1 MFIRR
6 VTAHAFGPLVGQTL
20 EFADG
25 MTVVYGPNESAK
37 STWHAAAYAALCG
50 RRRGKGGGSRQERLF
65 ADRHRPWDRDEWI
78 VSTEIELD
86 DSRRVELRQDLDGK
100 VDCHAKDLDLGTDY
114 SAEISNDG
122 MPDAA
127 RWLGLDRHSFA
138 ATACIAQ
145 AKMLAV
151 LEGAGGLQDHLQRA
165 AATAGTDTT
174 AAAALERIGEFQRNE
189 VGADRVNGVKPLRRA
204 IVAQQQAAE
213 DLATARTRRT
223 EYERLLVEVDSL
235 RAEADRLARHLRLH
249 EAMVIRAAADRLTTR
264 ATEATE
270 LDALVGGVEPTLEVD
285 EANAQ
290 QVAAALAGWRA
301 RPLVNR
307 ASDPDLDQPG
317 AAGGPGS
324 ADRTDGPGLIAGAD
338 LAGPSDQ
345 EMWDLAQ
352 QLELT
357 GPTPDPDLSERV
369 AAASARVATREHA
382 RSRGPWLTATGLAL
396 ALTAAVLVAFS
407 SVPLAGL
414 CFVAGALLIVAGLVF
429 GRSRGLEQART
440 ELAEAK
446 LAEASAQW
454 ARHDVLAQRREAE
467 NRCAQLGLPADSE
480 ALRKRARAQVG
491 ENRDQEWHRTLAR
504 ARHQA
509 AEDVLAAATACGISA
524 ATPDEAVGLLERWE
538 GERGQR
544 SAQFDQARQ
553 VWARLIALLDGQALT
568 VLQAAAADAQARAAR
583 ASEGF
588 TADEL
593 RSGQFADGVAEGRLD
608 VDGRSAVLG
617 SGGRLDEE
625 GLRHLRE
632 IAQAAAAKADSAE
645 GSLAERARGLPS
657 VAEAEEEL
665 ARAEEELARVQDLN
679 ATLDLTRRFMV
690 GAQERAHRDIAPVLA
705 DSVRRRLPGLTG
717 NRYTDVIVDPR
728 TLNVQVCGPDRRWRP
743 ADRLSH
749 GTAEQIYLLLRIALA
764 GHLVKD
770 KTTCPLLLDDVT
782 VHADSQRMTQILE
795 LLVQASAD
803 RQIVL
808 FTQQEQVRDWART
821 TLVAPR
827 HYVHELSPVP
837 TA

>member
-1 MFIRR
+1 
-6 VTAHAFGPLVGQTL
+6 
-20 EFADG
+20 
-25 MTVVYGPNESAK
+25 
-37 STWHAAAYAALCG
+37 
-50 RRRGKGGGSRQERLF
+50 
-65 ADRHRPWDRDEWI
+65 
-78 VSTEIELD
+78 
-86 DSRRVELRQDLDGK
+86 
-100 VDCHAKDLDLGTDY
+100 
-114 SAEISNDG
+114 
-122 MPDAA
+122 
-127 RWLGLDRHSFA
+127 
-138 ATACIAQ
+138 
-145 AKMLAV
+145 
-151 LEGAGGLQDHLQRA
+151 
-165 AATAGTDTT
+165 
-174 AAAALERIGEFQRNE
+174 
-189 VGADRVNGVKPLRRA
+189 
-204 IVAQQQAAE
+204 
-213 DLATARTRRT
+213 
-223 EYERLLVEVDSL
+223 
-235 RAEADRLARHLRLH
+235 
-249 EAMVIRAAADRLTTR
+249 
-264 ATEATE
+264 
-270 LDALVGGVEPTLEVD
+270 
-285 EANAQ
+285 
-290 QVAAALAGWRA
+290 
-301 RPLVNR
+301 
-307 ASDPDLDQPG
+307 
-317 AAGGPGS
+317 
-324 ADRTDGPGLIAGAD
+324 
-338 LAGPSDQ
+338 
-345 EMWDLAQ
+345 MWDLAQ

-357 GPTPDPDLSERV
+357 APTPDPDLGDRV
-369 AAASARVATREHA
+369 ATASARVATRDHA
-382 RSRGPWLTATGLAL
+382 RSRGPWLTAAGLAL
-396 ALTAAVLVAFS
+396 ALAAAVLVAFS
-407 SVPLAGL
+407 SAPLAGV

-440 ELAEAK
+440 ELAEAQ

-467 NRCAQLGLPADSE
+467 NRCAQLGLPADSA
-480 ALRKRARAQVG
+480 ALRKRARAQAG

-544 SAQFDQARQ
+544 AAQFDQARR
-553 VWARLIALLDGQALT
+553 VWARLVALLDGQALAD
-568 VLQAAAADAQARAAR
+568 LQAAAADAQARAAR

-588 TADEL
+588 TTDEL
-593 RSGQFADGVAEGRLD
+593 RSDQFADGTGGPSPEGPAGEVGRDGGRLD
-608 VDGRSAVLG
+608 VRQADGRLDVLREG
-617 SGGRLDEE
+617 GRLDVLRIGGRLDEGE
-625 GLRHLRE
+625 LRHLRE

-770 KTTCPLLLDDVT
+770 KTSCPLLLDDVT